1 MMTHFR
7 ASHLHQFEASGK
19 PFLYLQSAAIF
30 ALDDASQAILKLLD
44 GGSRTREDIQG
55 LLGTRLSAVDLDE
68 GMDELLRVQAVVPVN
83 EAPKPVPK
91 VIPLEPFP

>member
-44 GGSRTREDIQG
+44 AGSRTREDIQG
-55 LLGTRLSAVDLDE
+55 MLGTHLSAAELDE
-68 GMDELLRVQAVVPVN
+68 GMDELLRVHI
-83 EAPKPVPK
+83 PKQIDLLGK
-91 VIPLEPFP
+91 VTL